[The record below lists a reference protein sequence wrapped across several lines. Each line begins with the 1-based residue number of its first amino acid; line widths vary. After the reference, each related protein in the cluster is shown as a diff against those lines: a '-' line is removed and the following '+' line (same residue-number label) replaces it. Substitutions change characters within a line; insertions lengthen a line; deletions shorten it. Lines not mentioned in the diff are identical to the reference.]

1 VLAPEVLPPEV
12 LLPEVLAL
20 DELEGGVT
28 GAGVDSSAE
37 VDEQLFPRDEFRL
50 HAQFLYHAKPEAT
63 RERQTKR
70 RIINIL
76 LSSSAITISI
86 QN

>member
-1 VLAPEVLPPEV
+1 VLAL
-12 LLPEVLAL
+12 EVLAL

-28 GAGVDSSAE
+28 GVYVAATSAE

-50 HAQFLYHAKPEAT
+50 HAQFLYQVNPQEA
-63 RERQTKR
+63 RQRQTKR
-70 RIINIL
+70 RIIIIE